1 MALTV
6 CSQHSNIRK
15 DEVPEEPENKT
26 LDATGMLLWKWG
38 WGCSCRGSGR
48 CLEQQQHLRRRAWAS
63 SCDRLN
69 EHLTVCVCV
78 WDSVLYVSQWIVFN
92 VARLKLPAWTSFSAS
107 PLCFLFFSNHYLFIE
122 DPVSAALSFSR
133 NRSFHP
139 DHNNTSWQ
147 SNLVAGITWKWMKI
161 PLAELLSQINLFSN
175 RVLKLTNGV
184 K

>member
-1 MALTV
+1 MCFSLYIYTFSVMALTV

-107 PLCFLFFSNHYLFIE
+107 PLYFFIFFKPLFIHRGSSE
-122 DPVSAALSFSR
+122 RSAVFLQEQVISP
-133 NRSFHP
+133 RSQQH
-139 DHNNTSWQ
+139 
-147 SNLVAGITWKWMKI
+147 I
-161 PLAELLSQINLFSN
+161 
-175 RVLKLTNGV
+175 LTE
-184 K
+184 